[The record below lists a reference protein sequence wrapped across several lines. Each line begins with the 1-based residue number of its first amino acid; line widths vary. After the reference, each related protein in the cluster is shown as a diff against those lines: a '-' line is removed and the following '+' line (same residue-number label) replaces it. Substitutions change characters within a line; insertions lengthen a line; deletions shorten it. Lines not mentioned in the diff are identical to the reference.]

1 MHNRRHV
8 KNIIH
13 REIMKNMTNQEK
25 SLWVVLTA
33 SIVIYGLYYLNVLP
47 PVDGNMGTAHIWQ
60 YAKYMG
66 AFVVIV
72 IIGEVYLALKNKQ
85 EPVDERARL
94 IGLKA
99 DSVST
104 YILYSGIL
112 LAIVVALW
120 KPGNFWFIHTINFVA
135 VLTEIINQIQQL
147 RAFRKGF

>member
-1 MHNRRHV
+1 MHNRHHV

-13 REIMKNMTNQEK
+13 REMMKNMTNQEK

-47 PVDGNMGTAHIWQ
+47 PVDGNMESAHIWQ
-60 YAKYMG
+60 YAQYMG

-94 IGLKA
+94 ISLKA
-99 DSVST
+99 NSVST

-112 LAIVVALW
+112 VAIVVALW